1 MLYDALRSHSR
12 EEVHWELVE
21 KWEHHWDNCVKAI
34 AELRTEAHEV
44 VGNFV
49 KQEQGLVDRIK
60 SCTGEGDAVE
70 RMAESV
76 LRAAWS
82 VGTTG
87 GPEEATIFD
96 VMSEGKESVVISAE
110 PTRGPG
116 LTFTD
121 DAVAHT
127 VARVCTLAT
136 KNLQVGDTLTRVSNE
151 VRTIKEIADKLD
163 EMLHPLRLR
172 PIILRTRCDL
182 CPV

>member
-1 MLYDALRSHSR
+1 
-12 EEVHWELVE
+12 VE

-34 AELRTEAHEV
+34 AELRTQAHEV

-49 KQEQGLVDRIK
+49 KQEPGLADRIK
-60 SCTGEGDAVE
+60 TCTDKGDAVE

-82 VGTTG
+82 VGATG
-87 GPEEATIFD
+87 GPEEAAIFA
-96 VMSEGKESVVISAE
+96 VMSSGKESVII
-110 PTRGPG
+110 
-116 LTFTD
+116 
-121 DAVAHT
+121 AVAHT

-136 KNLQVGDTLTRVSNE
+136 QNLRVGDILARVANE
-151 VRTIKEIADKLD
+151 VRTIEDIADKLD